1 MRRPFASI
9 LRCRRKD
16 VGRAVAPGG
25 KIAPERDGTRSH
37 DLAGFSG
44 ANRRRALQTPT
55 WNSES
60 PVAGRDNIDQPHHH
74 FRGRR
79 RLRVTHGSRNRV
91 GTKRQIL

>member
-9 LRCRRKD
+9 LQCRRKD

-60 PVAGRDNIDQPHHH
+60 PVAGRDNID
-74 FRGRR
+74 RR
-79 RLRVTHGSRNRV
+79 RLRVH
-91 GTKRQIL
+91 RQRTYKVA